1 VPIDA
6 IDRAILTVLFSDG
19 RISYR
24 SLAHQVRL
32 SPNAAAERVRRLVS
46 AGVITRFRADV
57 APAALGR
64 SLLALVD
71 IRLRPGVTMPEAEAE
86 LRSLPQL
93 IHATHVTGRS
103 DYVLQIACRD
113 ASELDVTIRALNDTV
128 GAMETETRILLSEIR
143 PDRPPF

>member
-1 VPIDA
+1 
-6 IDRAILTVLFSDG
+6 
-19 RISYR
+19 
-24 SLAHQVRL
+24 
-32 SPNAAAERVRRLVS
+32 LVS